1 MKRLIFNMRLR
12 NKIFLAPLVVF
23 IFMILLAAGTY
34 MAISIQ
40 TNSIDDMYNNRFKA
54 YEQSSH
60 IMVEMSLVQ
69 AKLYK
74 IMTWIGSNY
83 DAKRIDELAQETISQ
98 IAAAIQF
105 TKTVLDSPNLTADER
120 KLYEIA
126 YENLVEFQDRANNTL
141 EIASTD
147 ASVAAITFVMAEQKF
162 ADVEKSLQSIN
173 ELENKLGKDKY
184 EQAKILASTTLK
196 VFLLV
201 VLLAVV
207 ISVLTTLAVTN
218 LILQPIGLTIKEL
231 QRLAGGDL
239 THDIELQSRDEIGK
253 LVQSVNE
260 MRGKMNDVVG
270 QALRVSGALKDS
282 AAEEAAAIEETSAS
296 LDEIASMTSQNTENT
311 VAADKLMQQTKAA
324 LENANQ
330 SMSKLTSSMQE
341 ITQASEQT
349 QKIVKSIDEIAF
361 QTNLLALN
369 ASVEAA
375 RAGEAG
381 AGFAVVAD
389 EVRNLAI
396 RAKDAAQ
403 SSTSLIED
411 IVHKVLGGEDLVRAT
426 STAFGEVTDSSEKV
440 LGLMGEIAVAS
451 KEQYQG
457 ISQINSAVAELS
469 NSTQRNA
476 SNAEEL
482 STIMSIFKTE
492 DTGKE
497 VWLDEQ
503 EEDEH
508 GSDKRTA
515 TLLLPDKAGGRHG
528 RGSI

>member
-349 QKIVKSIDEIAF
+349 QKIVKSIDEI
-361 QTNLLALN
+361 
-369 ASVEAA
+369 EIG
-375 RAGEAG
+375 RAH
-381 AGFAVVAD
+381 V
-389 EVRNLAI
+389 
-396 RAKDAAQ
+396 
-403 SSTSLIED
+403 
-411 IVHKVLGGEDLVRAT
+411 
-426 STAFGEVTDSSEKV
+426 
-440 LGLMGEIAVAS
+440 
-451 KEQYQG
+451 
-457 ISQINSAVAELS
+457 
-469 NSTQRNA
+469 
-476 SNAEEL
+476 
-482 STIMSIFKTE
+482 
-492 DTGKE
+492 
-497 VWLDEQ
+497 
-503 EEDEH
+503 
-508 GSDKRTA
+508 
-515 TLLLPDKAGGRHG
+515 
-528 RGSI
+528 

>member
-1 MKRLIFNMRLR
+1 MRLR

-184 EQAKILASTTLK
+184 EQA
-196 VFLLV
+196 
-201 VLLAVV
+201 
-207 ISVLTTLAVTN
+207 
-218 LILQPIGLTIKEL
+218 
-231 QRLAGGDL
+231 
-239 THDIELQSRDEIGK
+239 
-253 LVQSVNE
+253 
-260 MRGKMNDVVG
+260 
-270 QALRVSGALKDS
+270 
-282 AAEEAAAIEETSAS
+282 
-296 LDEIASMTSQNTENT
+296 
-311 VAADKLMQQTKAA
+311 
-324 LENANQ
+324 
-330 SMSKLTSSMQE
+330 
-341 ITQASEQT
+341 
-349 QKIVKSIDEIAF
+349 
-361 QTNLLALN
+361 
-369 ASVEAA
+369 
-375 RAGEAG
+375 
-381 AGFAVVAD
+381 
-389 EVRNLAI
+389 
-396 RAKDAAQ
+396 
-403 SSTSLIED
+403 
-411 IVHKVLGGEDLVRAT
+411 
-426 STAFGEVTDSSEKV
+426 
-440 LGLMGEIAVAS
+440 
-451 KEQYQG
+451 
-457 ISQINSAVAELS
+457 
-469 NSTQRNA
+469 
-476 SNAEEL
+476 
-482 STIMSIFKTE
+482 
-492 DTGKE
+492 
-497 VWLDEQ
+497 
-503 EEDEH
+503 
-508 GSDKRTA
+508 
-515 TLLLPDKAGGRHG
+515 
-528 RGSI
+528 